1 MNTKPFK
8 AVGERFVLSYLI
20 YEVEETDIGCEG
32 CSFFYEDELECTLTP
47 NEYNL
52 VSYCGAILRPDG
64 KSVIFK
70 QVGEV
75 P

>member
-1 MNTKPFK
+1 MSKLPFR

-20 YEVEETDIGCEG
+20 YEVEEIDIGCEG
-32 CSFFYEDELECTLTP
+32 CSFFYEDELCCTLTP

-52 VSYCGAILRPDG
+52 VGYCCAILRPDG